1 MAQRS
6 RTGHPMGSSSPKQF
20 RRPTLGADPL
30 LVVDELHAG
39 YGELTILNGVDLT
52 LEAGTLCAVIGA
64 NGAGKSTL
72 LKAIFGTVPATS
84 GHIFL
89 DGVDLT
95 TTSPRERLRR
105 GIALVPQGRSN
116 FPLMTVEE
124 NLQMAAYIR
133 RDPAVGEDIVAKYS
147 IFPILGERRRRRAG
161 DLSGGEQQQLEMAM
175 ALMVSPKLAL
185 IDEPSMGLSAAVQQV
200 VFDAIVRL
208 RNAGTTVLMVEQNAV
223 QALQIADRGVVLE
236 LGRLGAS
243 GSGVEM
249 LG

>member
-1 MAQRS
+1 M
-6 RTGHPMGSSSPKQF
+6 
-20 RRPTLGADPL
+20 GADPL
-30 LVVDELHAG
+30 LVVDDLHAG

-52 LEAGTLCAVIGA
+52 LEAGTLSAVIGA

-89 DGVDLT
+89 GGVDLT
-95 TTSPRERLRR
+95 TTPPRERLRK
-105 GIALVPQGRSN
+105 GIAIVPQGRSN

-133 RDPAVGEDIVAKYS
+133 RDPAVDADITAKYE
-147 IFPILGERRRRRAG
+147 IFPILGERRRHRAG

-185 IDEPSMGLSAAVQQV
+185 IDEPSMGLSATVQQV
-200 VFDAIVRL
+200 VFDAILRL
-208 RNAGTTVLMVEQNAV
+208 RDAGTTVLMVEQNAV

-236 LGRLGAS
+236 LGRLSAS

-249 LG
+249 LDDPEIRSAYLGIQG

>member
-1 MAQRS
+1 M
-6 RTGHPMGSSSPKQF
+6 
-20 RRPTLGADPL
+20 GADPL
-30 LVVDELHAG
+30 LVVDDLHAG
-39 YGELTILNGVDLT
+39 YGELTILKGVDLT
-52 LEAGTLCAVIGA
+52 LEAGTLAAVIGA

-84 GHIFL
+84 GHIVL
-89 DGVDLT
+89 GGVDLT
-95 TTSPRERLRR
+95 TAPPRERLRR

-133 RDPAVGEDIVAKYS
+133 RDPAVDADITAKYG
-147 IFPILGERRRRRAG
+147 IFPILGERRRHRAG
-161 DLSGGEQQQLEMAM
+161 DLSGGQQQQLEMAM

-185 IDEPSMGLSAAVQQV
+185 IDEPSMGLSAAVQEV
-200 VFDAIVRL
+200 VFDAILRL
-208 RNAGTTVLMVEQNAV
+208 RNAGTTILMVEQNAV

-249 LG
+249 LDDPEIRSAYLGIQG